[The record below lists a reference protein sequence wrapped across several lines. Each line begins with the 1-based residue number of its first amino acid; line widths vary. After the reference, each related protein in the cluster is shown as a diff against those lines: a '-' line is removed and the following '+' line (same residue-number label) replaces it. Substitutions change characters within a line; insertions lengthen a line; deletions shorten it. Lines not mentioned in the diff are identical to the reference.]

1 MVKNSPANTGDTR
14 NVGLIPGL
22 ARSPGGGNGN
32 HSSILAWETPRT
44 EEPDGYGPLGCKRVG
59 HGGAHTH
66 ACNFIKDL
74 SKVVQ
79 TPTTSLEK
87 S

>member
-1 MVKNSPANTGDTR
+1 MAT
-14 NVGLIPGL
+14 
-22 ARSPGGGNGN
+22 